1 MKGSLRSQQPSNPVK
16 TLHQASLGGEFPR
29 QASESLR
36 HQVRKTGSVGA
47 GTRAG
52 THGEEV
58 DHPRGQPALIEG

>member
-16 TLHQASLGGEFPR
+16 TLHLGEEFPR

-36 HQVRKTGSVGA
+36 HQVRKTGSMGA